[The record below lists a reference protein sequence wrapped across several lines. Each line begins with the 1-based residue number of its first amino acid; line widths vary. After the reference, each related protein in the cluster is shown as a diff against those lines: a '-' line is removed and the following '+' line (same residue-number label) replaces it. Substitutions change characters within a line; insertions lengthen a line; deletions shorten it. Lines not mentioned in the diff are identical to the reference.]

1 MISTGKP
8 AAPTVHPE
16 GMTRRARL
24 PATVI
29 ALGFTSFFTDVASEA
44 VFPLLPGFL
53 ALLGAGPTFLGL
65 IEGVADAVSAGLK
78 YQSGRWADRGAKK
91 GFVLSGYALAT
102 IVRPLLALASAPW
115 QVLAVRV
122 TDRVGKGIRS
132 APRDAL
138 IAGAVESTQSGRAFG
153 FHQAMDHA
161 GAVVGPLLATGL
173 LLLGVQVRT
182 VFALTL
188 IPGLLAVGSI
198 FVVKE
203 PTLPPPTDAQR
214 TLNDATPLP
223 PRLRRLFVIFGV
235 FALAN
240 SSDAFLLLRAG
251 ELGVA
256 TPLLPMAW
264 LLLNLSK
271 MFWASRGG
279 DWSDRTARHRLILAG
294 WTVYAVSYGLFSV
307 ATQAWHAWALLAFY
321 GAFAGLTEPV
331 EKALVKAL
339 TPNELHGRAFGVYH
353 AVLGVMAIP
362 SGLMT
367 GLLWQRFGP
376 AAALGTGAVVAAIC
390 AVWLIAWAR
399 ENARPAHPSR

>member
-1 MISTGKP
+1 MS
-8 AAPTVHPE
+8 E
-16 GMTRRARL
+16 RRARL

-29 ALGFTSFFTDVASEA
+29 ALGVTSFFTDVASEA

-53 ALLGAGPTFLGL
+53 AILGAGPTFLGL
-65 IEGVADAVSAGLK
+65 LEGVADAVSAGLK

-91 GFVLSGYALAT
+91 GFVLAGYGLAT
-102 IVRPLLALASAPW
+102 AVRPLLALATLPW
-115 QVLAVRV
+115 HVFAIRV

-138 IAGAVESTQSGRAFG
+138 IAGAVPSTESGRAFG

-173 LLLGVQVRT
+173 LLLGVEVRT

-188 IPGLLAVGSI
+188 IPGLLAVASV

-203 PTLPPPTDAQR
+203 PEVAPPSAEQQAR
-214 TLNDATPLP
+214 NDATPLP
-223 PRLRRLFVIFGV
+223 PRLRSLFVIIGF
-235 FALAN
+235 FALGN
-240 SSDAFLLLRAG
+240 SSDAFLLLRAA
-251 ELGVA
+251 ELGVS

-279 DWSDRTARHRLILAG
+279 DWSDRTARHRLILTG
-294 WTVYAVSYGLFSV
+294 WGVYALSYGLFAV
-307 ATQAWHAWALLAFY
+307 ATQAWQAWALLGFY

-331 EKALVKAL
+331 EKALVKEL
-339 TPNELHGRAFGVYH
+339 TPKEQHGRAFGVYH
-353 AVLGVMAIP
+353 GVLGATAIP
-362 SGLMT
+362 SGLLT
-367 GLLWQRFGP
+367 GFLWQQFGP
-376 AAALGTGAVVAAIC
+376 ATALGVGAAVAAIS
-390 AVWLIAWAR
+390 AVLLVRWAEGR
-399 ENARPAHPSR
+399 

>member
-1 MISTGKP
+1 MS
-8 AAPTVHPE
+8 E
-16 GMTRRARL
+16 RRARL

-29 ALGFTSFFTDVASEA
+29 ALGVTSFFTDVASEA

-65 IEGVADAVSAGLK
+65 LEGVADAVSAGLK

-91 GFVLSGYALAT
+91 GFVLAGYGIAT
-102 IVRPLLALASAPW
+102 LVRPLLALATLPW
-115 QVLAVRV
+115 HVFAIRV

-138 IAGAVESTQSGRAFG
+138 IAGAVPSAESGRAFG

-173 LLLGVQVRT
+173 LLLGVEVRT

-188 IPGLLAVGSI
+188 IPGLLAVASV

-203 PTLPPPTDAQR
+203 PETVVPSAEER
-214 TLNDATPLP
+214 ARNDATPLP
-223 PRLRRLFVIFGV
+223 PKLRSLFVIIGF
-235 FALAN
+235 FALGN
-240 SSDAFLLLRAG
+240 SSDAFLLLRAA
-251 ELGVA
+251 ELGVS

-279 DWSDRTARHRLILAG
+279 DWSDRQTRGAGTARHRLILAG
-294 WTVYAVSYGLFSV
+294 WAVYAVSYGLFAV
-307 ATQAWHAWALLAFY
+307 ATQAWQAWALLGFY

-331 EKALVKAL
+331 EKALVKDL
-339 TPNELHGRAFGVYH
+339 TPKEQHGRAFGVYH
-353 AVLGVMAIP
+353 GVLGATAIP
-362 SGLMT
+362 SGLLT
-367 GLLWQRFGP
+367 GFLWQQFGP
-376 AAALGTGAVVAAIC
+376 ATALGVGAAVAAIS
-390 AVWLIAWAR
+390 AVWLVRWSGR
-399 ENARPAHPSR
+399 G

>member
-1 MISTGKP
+1 M
-8 AAPTVHPE
+8 AE
-16 GMTRRARL
+16 RRLRL

-29 ALGFTSFFTDVASEA
+29 ALGVTSFFTDVASEA

-65 IEGVADAVSAGLK
+65 LEGVADAVSAWLK

-91 GFVLSGYALAT
+91 GFVFAGYALAT

-115 QVLAVRV
+115 HVLAIRV
-122 TDRVGKGIRS
+122 TDRVGKGVRS

-138 IAGAVESTQSGRAFG
+138 IAGAVSAEESGRAFG
-153 FHQAMDHA
+153 FHSAMDHA

-173 LLLGVQVRT
+173 LLLGVSVRT

-188 IPGLLAVGSI
+188 IPGLLAVASI

-203 PTLPPPTDAQR
+203 PEVVASPSVADRARIDAAALPPK
-214 TLNDATPLP
+214 
-223 PRLRRLFVIFGV
+223 LRSLFVILGF
-235 FALAN
+235 FALGN

-251 ELGVA
+251 ELGVKTA
-256 TPLLPMAW
+256 LLPMAW

-279 DWSDRTARHRLILAG
+279 NWSDRMARHQLILAG
-294 WTVYAVSYGLFSV
+294 WAVYAVAYGLFAL
-307 ATQAWHAWALLAFY
+307 ATEPWHAWALLGFY

-331 EKALVKAL
+331 EKALVKELAP
-339 TPNELHGRAFGVYH
+339 TELHGRAFGVYH
-353 AVLGVMAIP
+353 GVIGATAIP
-362 SGLMT
+362 A
-367 GLLWQRFGP
+367 GLLTGFLWQQFGP
-376 AAALGTGAVVAAIC
+376 AAALGTGAVVAAIS
-390 AVWLIAWAR
+390 AVWLMKWAA
-399 ENARPAHPSR
+399 AR